1 MALKTIIISFG
12 VLEENGGLYFNVK
25 YDSFIQKITC
35 ISVHV
40 TKSVV

>member
-12 VLEENGGLYFNVK
+12 VLEENGGLYFNGK
-25 YDSFIQKITC
+25 YVNFIQKITC